1 MSLNLEMFTNKNE
14 ITKDQFEDIKK
25 SEKYEIYSQAS
36 IAKFIED
43 TTNSIEKAESGDLK
57 EGEQEKLDIAKAQ
70 VLTLSPIVV
79 LNNEGDNQITKS
91 VYYIREKIKEV
102 IDEDDL
108 EKGGEG
114 SKGGNVI
121 GHTKSGKPIYNSFSH
136 EGHDKFTTQDHKDA
150 AIKHA
155 GLEHIASYKGKKM
168 KENYHNTESH
178 KHSEAARNSEAH
190 SYQNDPENYKE

>member
-1 MSLNLEMFTNKNE
+1 MFTNRNE

-79 LNNEGDNQITKS
+79 LENIGGGVSNEIQKS
-91 VYYIREKIKEV
+91 VFYIREKIAEQVKE
-102 IDEDDL
+102 
-108 EKGGEG
+108 
-114 SKGGNVI
+114 
-121 GHTKSGKPIYNSFSH
+121 
-136 EGHDKFTTQDHKDA
+136 
-150 AIKHA
+150 
-155 GLEHIASYKGKKM
+155 
-168 KENYHNTESH
+168 
-178 KHSEAARNSEAH
+178 
-190 SYQNDPENYKE
+190 